1 MQHRLFEFLDQAV
14 SALKVVTPATI
25 DHEHLSS
32 SISILEGIPI
42 NELIEEFQQTL
53 PVHADDE
60 KGKQQLR
67 KELDLN
73 ATELNKRLD
82 GVNDEL
88 KRIKSIRQ
96 TLNLDALDPLI
107 RSAQRIVRPLYNLSA
122 DWRE

>member
-60 KGKQQLR
+60 KGKHQLR
-67 KELDLN
+67 KELDLI

>member
-42 NELIEEFQQTL
+42 NELIEEFQQII
-53 PVHADDE
+53 PVRADDE

-96 TLNLDALDPLI
+96 TLNLGALDPLI